1 MLEENYPWAFYI
13 STHQVTRDYLFKS
26 VHIMN
31 SLTRQTDCLPPEQ
44 KAGVLTFSKDN
55 IFLLGKVQAD
65 FLTSHY
71 KSLVFS
77 QCRFPKLWCKSPLQ
91 HPSRPICTTSMG
103 FLVQEVKHKYKTHSA
118 CSVTIIKPFVCD
130 PGFLNLLSTFMKL

>member
-31 SLTRQTDCLPPEQ
+31 SLTRQTDCLPSEQ

-55 IFLLGKVQAD
+55 IFLLGKV
-65 FLTSHY
+65 
-71 KSLVFS
+71 
-77 QCRFPKLWCKSPLQ
+77 
-91 HPSRPICTTSMG
+91 
-103 FLVQEVKHKYKTHSA
+103 
-118 CSVTIIKPFVCD
+118 
-130 PGFLNLLSTFMKL
+130 

>member
-13 STHQVTRDYLFKS
+13 STHQVARDTDSLLDYLLKS

-55 IFLLGKVQAD
+55 IFLLGKV
-65 FLTSHY
+65 
-71 KSLVFS
+71 
-77 QCRFPKLWCKSPLQ
+77 
-91 HPSRPICTTSMG
+91 
-103 FLVQEVKHKYKTHSA
+103 
-118 CSVTIIKPFVCD
+118 
-130 PGFLNLLSTFMKL
+130 